1 MERSAL
7 KIDSINQAPPRIG
20 GLTSKQQTAQTLQF
34 KHHSPKHSNL
44 FNSSQISQEIQKQSM
59 RSNMIISDIFKTS
72 GKTTATHKYA
82 NYLNTSIDFA
92 SELANHNQAER

>member
-1 MERSAL
+1 
-7 KIDSINQAPPRIG
+7 
-20 GLTSKQQTAQTLQF
+20 
-34 KHHSPKHSNL
+34 
-44 FNSSQISQEIQKQSM
+44 M

-92 SELANHNQAER
+92 SEMANFQQTESKMSYKNFQPIPRF